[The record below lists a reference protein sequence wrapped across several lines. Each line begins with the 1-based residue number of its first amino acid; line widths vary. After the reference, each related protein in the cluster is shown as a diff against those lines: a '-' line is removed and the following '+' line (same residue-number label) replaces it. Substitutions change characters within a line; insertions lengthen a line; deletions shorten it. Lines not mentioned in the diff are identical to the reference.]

1 MLKRL
6 IEQSNLLVQKERF
19 LHTNYYDLQYRGL
32 SDIKPLFSYFILEEY
47 HEPELKNSA
56 FERHYER
63 YWMNGDKNKELSL
76 IHYLDMVRHNVNE
89 LITKKKTTEKKF
101 N

>member
-1 MLKRL
+1 
-6 IEQSNLLVQKERF
+6 
-19 LHTNYYDLQYRGL
+19 
-32 SDIKPLFSYFILEEY
+32 
-47 HEPELKNSA
+47 
-56 FERHYER
+56 
-63 YWMNGDKNKELSL
+63 MNGDKNKELSL